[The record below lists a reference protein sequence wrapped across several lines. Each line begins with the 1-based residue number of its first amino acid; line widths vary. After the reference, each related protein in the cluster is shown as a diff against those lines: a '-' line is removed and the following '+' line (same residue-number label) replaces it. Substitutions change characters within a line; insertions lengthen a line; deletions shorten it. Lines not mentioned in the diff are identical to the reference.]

1 MEQPMSPLI
10 GCSNGESNGKVI
22 PPIETLDPDVSF
34 ENSPTKPTELP
45 SDEIQT
51 GSMKKKRVRFVS
63 SNNQVRVFEKDK
75 VEYQS
80 GIRTRRQLKDQ
91 EHESRFGIETEE
103 VDDEDDRLYD
113 VNLVGTQIR
122 GLYEGSGWNTG
133 TIKYYN
139 SKLDKYLLWFD
150 DGSDDLIREEDI
162 DDVEL
167 FFVDKPKRSQ
177 RVDYSAMAKGH

>member
-1 MEQPMSPLI
+1 MSASHLLGLQVHANEPSLDDI
-10 GCSNGESNGKVI
+10 ELES
-22 PPIETLDPDVSF
+22 
-34 ENSPTKPTELP
+34 
-45 SDEIQT
+45 
-51 GSMKKKRVRFVS
+51 
-63 SNNQVRVFEKDK
+63 
-75 VEYQS
+75 
-80 GIRTRRQLKDQ
+80 
-91 EHESRFGIETEE
+91 ESEEE
-103 VDDEDDRLYD
+103 VEDMDDQNMEIDDENDRVYN
-113 VNLVGTQIR
+113 VNLVGTKIR

-139 SKLDKYLLWFD
+139 SKLDKYLLGFD